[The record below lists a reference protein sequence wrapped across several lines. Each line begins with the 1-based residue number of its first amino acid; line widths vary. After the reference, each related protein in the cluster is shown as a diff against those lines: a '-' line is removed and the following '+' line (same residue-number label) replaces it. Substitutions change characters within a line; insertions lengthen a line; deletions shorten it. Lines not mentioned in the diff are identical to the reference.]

1 MSSPALK
8 SAPNEQP
15 AVKPVLVPPQQAQAG
30 PVVANKKPSNL
41 RRLIL
46 GAVALVALGFAGKY
60 GYEYLT
66 LGRFQISTDDSYVKA
81 DTSILSTK
89 IGGLVM
95 ETPVK
100 NNTAVKA
107 GDVVLRLDA
116 SDYRTAVATAKA

>member
-1 MSSPALK
+1 MEIEMSMSSPALT

-15 AVKPVLVPPQQAQAG
+15 AVMPVLVPPQQAQAA
-30 PVVANKKPSNL
+30 PTAPKKPSIL
-41 RRLIL
+41 RRIIL
-46 GAVALVALGFAGKY
+46 GAVAVVALGFAGKY

-89 IGGLVM
+89 IGGLGM

-107 GDVVLRLDA
+107 GDVV
-116 SDYRTAVATAKA
+116 